1 MPSTCNRA
9 RLFASATLFAIT
21 ACSSGQ
27 VNLPAK
33 GSDNPASQTANA
45 HFGSDAPAD
54 TTSILK
60 KLTKDVVIGSTI
72 DPSNGDKAPRA
83 ISLASGSRGLLQKGQ
98 LLVCNFDDKA
108 GTAGAGTTME
118 LLDPKPHSKPTR
130 FVQSVAIEGCDGDA
144 ITHSFDIFGS
154 GLTSHDVVDFNAEA
168 QAVRTYSGSPFKLPL
183 SDAFAFALGPYEPSY
198 VFASDAAR
206 GSIISIS
213 EGFYGDGK
221 ALEVADGFAADKSKS
236 GGELGPSGLRYNQA
250 SDTLYIVDAV
260 SNTVVAFEHA
270 SDLLVRDEI
279 VVEPGGKTF
288 KCKHKPV
295 TCGKL
300 IYAGSPLNAPMFSA
314 LLPNGNLIV
323 ANTGGRANTLVE
335 LTPAGQILDTKVVDK
350 NSTQGVFGL
359 MATGTDDSDT
369 ALFFTDT
376 NANDVQELK
385 Q

>member
-9 RLFASATLFAIT
+9 TLFAAATLFAIA
-21 ACSSGQ
+21 ACSGGQ
-27 VNLPAK
+27 VNLPIK
-33 GSDNPASQTANA
+33 SSDNPASHISNT

-72 DPSNGDKAPRA
+72 DPSNGDRAPRA
-83 ISLASGSRGLLQKGQ
+83 ISVASGSRGLLQKGQ
-98 LLVCNFDDKA
+98 LLVCNFDDKT

-130 FVQSVAIEGCDGDA
+130 FVQSDAIQGCDGDA

-154 GLTSHDVVDFNAEA
+154 GLTSHDVVDFNAA
-168 QAVRTYSGSPFKLPL
+168 AKAIRTYSGSPFKSPL

-221 ALEVADGFAADKSKS
+221 ALEVADGFATDKSKS
-236 GGELGPSGLRYNQA
+236 GAESGPSGLQYNQA
-250 SDTLYIVDAV
+250 SDTLYIVDAIT
-260 SNTVVAFEHA
+260 NTIVAFEHA

-279 VVEPGGKTF
+279 EVQPSGKTF

-300 IYAGSPLNAPMFSA
+300 IYAGSPLDAPMFSA

-323 ANTGGRANTLVE
+323 ANTAGTANRLVE

-350 NSTQGVFGL
+350 NSAQGIFGL
-359 MATGTDDSDT
+359 MATGTNDSDT

-376 NANDVQELK
+376 NTNDVQELK
-385 Q
+385 K

>member
-9 RLFASATLFAIT
+9 TLFATATLFAIA
-21 ACSSGQ
+21 ACSSSQ
-27 VNLPAK
+27 VNLPSK
-33 GSDNPASQTANA
+33 GFDNPASQISNTHRA
-45 HFGSDAPAD
+45 SDAPAD

-60 KLTKDVVIGSTI
+60 KLTKDVVIGSSI
-72 DPSNGDKAPRA
+72 DPGNGDKAPRA
-83 ISLASGSRGLLQKGQ
+83 ISVASGSRGLLQKGQ
-98 LLVCNFDDKA
+98 LLVCNFDDKTGA
-108 GTAGAGTTME
+108 AGAGTTIE

-130 FVQSVAIEGCDGDA
+130 FVQSDAIQGCDGDA

-168 QAVRTYSGSPFKLPL
+168 KAVRTYSGSPFKSPL

-236 GGELGPSGLRYNQA
+236 GAELGPSGLQYNQA
-250 SDTLYIVDAV
+250 SDTLYIVD
-260 SNTVVAFEHA
+260 SITNTVVAFEHA
-270 SDLLVRDEI
+270 SELLVRDEI
-279 VVEPGGKTF
+279 VVQPGGKKF

-300 IYAGSPLNAPMFSA
+300 IYAGSPLDAPMASA

-323 ANTGGRANTLVE
+323 ANTGGTANTLVE

-350 NSTQGVFGL
+350 NSTQVVFGL
-359 MATGTDDSDT
+359 MATGTNDSDT
-369 ALFFTDT
+369 ALLFTDT
-376 NANDVQELK
+376 NTNDVQELK